1 MTNYNERLD
10 EILERLYRIA
20 ADTELAADRCDPYA
34 FNGVSETK
42 QLITSLIKELVAEAK
57 PEYVSKTSRLYFQAN
72 SNGAKAHMNGYRL
85 GIREYE
91 QNLLKA
97 LEEVWH

>member
-34 FNGVSETK
+34 LNGVSETK

-57 PEYVSKTSRLYFQAN
+57 PDTSGFSDEYWRVNGSKVILMFEA
-72 SNGAKAHMNGYRL
+72 
-85 GIREYE
+85 
-91 QNLLKA
+91 NLLKA
-97 LEEVWH
+97 LEEV

>member
-57 PEYVSKTSRLYFQAN
+57 PDTSGFSDEYWRVNGSKVILMFEA
-72 SNGAKAHMNGYRL
+72 
-85 GIREYE
+85 
-91 QNLLKA
+91 NLLKA
-97 LEEVWH
+97 LEEV